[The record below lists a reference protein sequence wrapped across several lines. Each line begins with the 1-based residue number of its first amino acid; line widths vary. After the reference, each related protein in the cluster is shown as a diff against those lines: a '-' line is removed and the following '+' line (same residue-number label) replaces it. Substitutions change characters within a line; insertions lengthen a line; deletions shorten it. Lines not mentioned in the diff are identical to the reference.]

1 MRGDHG
7 GGFIGPIVEQLTT
20 ATATS
25 HTETTPSP
33 HSRVSEAAALNFLSE
48 QIDQAHNVLTLVEG
62 LGDDAFFAYHH
73 AKYVAIVLLP

>member
-7 GGFIGPIVEQLTT
+7 SGFIAPIVEQLTT

-25 HTETTPSP
+25 HTETTPAP
-33 HSRVSEAAALNFLSE
+33 HPRAIEAATLNFLSE
-48 QIDQAHNVLTLVEG
+48 QVDQAHNVLTLVEG

-73 AKYVAIVLLP
+73 AKYVAILLP